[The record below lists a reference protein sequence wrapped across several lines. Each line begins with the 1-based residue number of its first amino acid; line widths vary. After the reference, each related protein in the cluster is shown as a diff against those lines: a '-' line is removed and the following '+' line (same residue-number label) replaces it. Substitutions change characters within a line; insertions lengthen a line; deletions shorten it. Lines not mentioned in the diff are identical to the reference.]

1 MEPRGVGRPT
11 PAAST
16 SRSCGSLSGA
26 PGGWRGSARRSR
38 SISKRPC
45 YGVPGAGSKR
55 SSRRGRG
62 SYRLATTGG
71 PDSSG
76 PRRRRRGGWTAP
88 VARMLGIRLP
98 VVGSVLQVV
107 VTESR
112 PAVLPQLVQPIARRL
127 TLKQD
132 DGRDLPDRRRLAGRV
147 RSADPVRHH
156 APRPHRPQRLGRRA
170 NRTRARGACAWSLR
184 GRQHGRLAADPRG
197 GGGAPG
203 RAGLRPPARRVPPD
217 RCHDAPDYAFQP
229 RAVPIV
235 TVRRETRCRRREP
248 RPGCPRDPAQPASG
262 HQPVRIASAMSATGT
277 EPCPRSASWKR
288 PSSKP
293 GRVESSRRSRWMES
307 VPIR

>member
-88 VARMLGIRLP
+88 VTRMLGIRLP

-107 VTESR
+107 VTKSR

-170 NRTRARGACAWSLR
+170 NRTRARGDCAWSGR

-197 GGGAPG
+197 GGG
-203 RAGLRPPARRVPPD
+203 
-217 RCHDAPDYAFQP
+217 P
-229 RAVPIV
+229 RASSCCLPVS
-235 TVRRETRCRRREP
+235 
-248 RPGCPRDPAQPASG
+248 ASNSG
-262 HQPVRIASAMSATGT
+262 
-277 EPCPRSASWKR
+277 RSAPACS
-288 PSSKP
+288 PSTSGP
-293 GRVESSRRSRWMES
+293 VSRRSRLRLSAPSGSHRDRAERNPMPPPGTS
-307 VPIR
+307 TRMPS